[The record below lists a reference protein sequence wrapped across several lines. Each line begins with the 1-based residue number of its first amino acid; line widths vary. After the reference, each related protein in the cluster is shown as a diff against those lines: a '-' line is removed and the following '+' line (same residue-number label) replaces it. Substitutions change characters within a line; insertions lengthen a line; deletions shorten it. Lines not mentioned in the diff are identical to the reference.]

1 MPNNPRGGGVSRRI
15 EGEDRAEL
23 RDVMSQLDVP
33 TGMSIIARTAG
44 IGRSEEELQWD
55 LNYLMQ
61 LWRAIEDASKSQNG
75 AFLIYQE
82 SSLVIRAIRD
92 YFHQEI
98 GEILIDTESIY
109 DQACQ
114 FMSHVMP
121 ANVNRVKLYHDDVPL
136 FSRFQIEHQIE
147 TAYSRQVT
155 LPSGGAI
162 VIDHTEALVSVD
174 VNSARATRGS
184 DIEQTALNTNL
195 EAADEIARQ
204 LRLRDL
210 GGLVVIDFID
220 MEVTRNQRE
229 VEGRLHDALRYDRA
243 RVQVGKISRFG
254 LLELSRQRLRPSLGE
269 SSYISCPRCHGT
281 GHIRGTDSS
290 ALHILRII
298 QEEAMKENTAALHVQ
313 VPVDVATYLLNE
325 KRAEIHAIEARL
337 KMNVI
342 LIPNVHLE
350 TPNYTIAR
358 LRHDD
363 VKLGEVQT
371 SYQMVEKPTEEIT
384 LPSAAQESKPPRPQA
399 AVKGITPSQ
408 PAPIRDERPQSQ
420 IKETSLLSKLFGWFT
435 QPSSE
440 EQKEEPK
447 QTRTRPQ
454 RQERPRGR
462 HDRGRD
468 GKRDERS
475 EPGSEAGGALI
486 QGRATPAQRPPRG
499 EQDPKGDKPSQK
511 KPSRPPREERNR
523 TETKPL
529 SEDEQLTGES
539 PLSGESQPQQGEDG
553 GRSRRHRGGRQRDRG
568 DRRGREDQGNQQQ
581 TGNQS
586 NPAEYSASTQT
597 SFPVES
603 VSSSSFEPSQE
614 LSGISTTPSSVHQ
627 SGGITEEQRST
638 PTGTSQQEMAQT
650 ALESIPVDVIP
661 ARITPV
667 ATSAQVEI
675 DLVQQVAPTVAPV
688 TKTEPEVR
696 TSLPVAAA
704 PETVN
709 LAASGLIMI
718 ETFPEKVRSLEAD
731 VLEQTAQPK
740 RRREILAPSSIVEN
754 ESLVQIETHKE

>member
-1 MPNNPRGGGVSRRI
+1 MKRMLFNATQPEELRVAIVDGQKLIDLDIESAGKEQRKSNIYKAVITRLEPSLEAAFVEYGGERHGFLPFKEISRVYFKESSDLAKVRIQDALREGQELIVQVDKDERGTKGAALTTFISLAGRYLVLMPNNPRGGGVSRRI

-33 TGMSIIARTAG
+33 AGMSIIARTAG

-61 LWRAIEDASKSQNG
+61 LWRAIEDASQSQNG

-109 DQACQ
+109 EQACQ

-121 ANVNRVKLYHDDVPL
+121 ANVNRVKLYRDDVPL

-220 MEVTRNQRE
+220 MEVARNQRE
-229 VEGRLHDALRYDRA
+229 VENRLHDALRYDRA

-269 SSYISCPRCHGT
+269 SSYIFCPRCHGT

-298 QEEAMKENTAALHVQ
+298 QEEAMKEHTAALHVQ

-350 TPNYTIAR
+350 TPNYNITR

-363 VKLGEVQT
+363 IKLGEVQT
-371 SYQMVEKPTEEIT
+371 SYQMVEKPAEEIT
-384 LPSAAQESKPPRPQA
+384 LPSAAQEPRPARPQA

-408 PAPIRDERPQSQ
+408 PAPIREEKPQSRP
-420 IKETSLLSKLFGWFT
+420 KESSLLSKLFGWFKQT
-435 QPSSE
+435 SSE
-440 EQKEEPK
+440 EREEEPK
-447 QTRTRPQ
+447 QVKTRPQ
-454 RQERPRGR
+454 RQEQPRGR
-462 HDRGRD
+462 HDRGREGRD
-468 GKRDERS
+468 GKRGET
-475 EPGSEAGGALI
+475 GSEAGGALI
-486 QGRATPAQRPPRG
+486 QGRAATAQRPPRG
-499 EQDPKGDKPSQK
+499 ESIYRGRLHQRMTAQAADPVVLVIDG
-511 KPSRPPREERNR
+511 
-523 TETKPL
+523 
-529 SEDEQLTGES
+529 DEQHVRTTRGFCA
-539 PLSGESQPQQGEDG
+539 SQFR
-553 GRSRRHRGGRQRDRG
+553 RSRTPHCQDY
-568 DRRGREDQGNQQQ
+568 
-581 TGNQS
+581 
-586 NPAEYSASTQT
+586 EY
-597 SFPVES
+597 
-603 VSSSSFEPSQE
+603 
-614 LSGISTTPSSVHQ
+614 
-627 SGGITEEQRST
+627 
-638 PTGTSQQEMAQT
+638 AQ
-650 ALESIPVDVIP
+650 
-661 ARITPV
+661 
-667 ATSAQVEI
+667 
-675 DLVQQVAPTVAPV
+675 
-688 TKTEPEVR
+688 
-696 TSLPVAAA
+696 
-704 PETVN
+704 
-709 LAASGLIMI
+709 
-718 ETFPEKVRSLEAD
+718 
-731 VLEQTAQPK
+731 
-740 RRREILAPSSIVEN
+740 
-754 ESLVQIETHKE
+754 